1 MLQTRPR
8 LCLLA
13 GALGAAAVPA
23 PAPPLRPPR
32 AARPAA
38 LVPATVAQASTT
50 SWTSLPGLT
59 PADGANW
66 PRFFFN
72 VTSDPLTF
80 YAGDEDNGVFRSTN
94 DGVSWNPFSSG
105 LGQSLSIR

>member
-1 MLQTRPR
+1 MHLTRPR
-8 LCLLA
+8 LPLLA
-13 GALGAAAVPA
+13 AVLVVALIPA
-23 PAPPLRPPR
+23 SAS
-32 AARPAA
+32 
-38 LVPATVAQASTT
+38 ASTT

-72 VTSDPLTF
+72 VTTDPLTF

-94 DGVSWNPFSSG
+94 DGVSWSPFSSG
-105 LGQSLSIR
+105 LGQSLSIRTLYNGDSILAGTD